1 MLLQNLLFQAET
13 ECRQR
18 QEECDGY
25 RSLVA
30 ESQVAI
36 WLAAADVVVQPL
48 LVMLLLLLQPFP
60 LVLLVLLCGVQCC
73 GGLVA
78 MVVWCIGRVN
88 SINSGVTAA
97 ATAMCCDYDCLW
109 FRRISSSGV
118 QGYNS
123 GVVQGYNRCCAGV

>member
-48 LVMLLLLLQPFP
+48 LLMLLLLLQPFSLWCCWFCCVECSAVEGWWRWWCGALAALTP
-60 LVLLVLLCGVQCC
+60 STAVSLLPRLQC
-73 GGLVA
+73 A
-78 MVVWCIGRVN
+78 MTVRG
-88 SINSGVTAA
+88 
-97 ATAMCCDYDCLW
+97 
-109 FRRISSSGV
+109 FEE
-118 QGYNS
+118 
-123 GVVQGYNRCCAGV
+123 